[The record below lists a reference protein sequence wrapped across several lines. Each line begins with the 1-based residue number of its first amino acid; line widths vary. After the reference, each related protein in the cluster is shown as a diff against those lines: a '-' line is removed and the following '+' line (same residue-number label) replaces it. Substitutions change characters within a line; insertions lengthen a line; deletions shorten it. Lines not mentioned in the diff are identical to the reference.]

1 MGTITIAGLATG
13 LDTDKIVTQL
23 VALERQ
29 RSMDPLTAQRS
40 DDTAK
45 QTALQTFTG
54 KVTTFLAA
62 VKALKDPSQFLLRQ
76 AASSDESVLTVDADT
91 GADTGSTAIDVQHL
105 ARAAIA
111 TSANGK
117 ASATATVAT
126 GSGTFAFRVGTTGT
140 VRTVAIDATT
150 TLGDLA
156 SAINAAEPDVTASVV
171 NIGTSTTPDYR
182 LRVASDATGTAKG
195 VIVVTDDTT
204 LGVSVTQTALDA
216 SFTVAGF
223 ADPLTRD
230 SNTFNDVVPGVT
242 INLVGEG
249 PASVTVGTDADAVTD
264 QVNAVVKAFNDIV
277 TFVDG
282 QSTVQQDTSSDDR
295 SVTLGPLALDGTVRG
310 ILDSLHSLIS
320 NPTTG
325 TSDTYSV
332 LAQVGITTQRDG
344 TLAFNQATFR
354 SELAAHGSDV
364 AALFGGSGSTP
375 GVADRISDYLT
386 AITNAG
392 GVIDV
397 HNTAIGDEIRTLEDR
412 LSAGQRNLDAFE
424 ENLRAQFTSL
434 ETLVNSL
441 QSQGNFLLS
450 ALGRT
455 S

>member
-1 MGTITIAGLATG
+1 MGTITIGGLATG
-13 LDTDKIVTQL
+13 LDTDKIITQL

-29 RSMDPLTAQRS
+29 RSIGTLQSQETDANTRRI
-40 DDTAK
+40 
-45 QTALQTFTG
+45 ALQTFTG
-54 KVTTFLAA
+54 KVTAFLTAIDKLKNPDNFLQRAA
-62 VKALKDPSQFLLRQ
+62 T
-76 AASSDESVLTVDADT
+76 SSDEGVLTAKAET
-91 GADTGSTAIDVQHL
+91 GARLGSTTIDVDHL
-105 ARAAIA
+105 ARPAIA

-117 ASATATVAT
+117 TSTTATVAT
-126 GSGTFAFRVGTTGT
+126 GSGSFAFRVGATGT

-150 TLGDLA
+150 TLADLA
-156 SAINAAEPDVTASVV
+156 TAINAAEPDVTASVV
-171 NIGTSTTPDYR
+171 NVGTTSAPDYR
-182 LRVASDATGTAKG
+182 LRLASDSTGTAKG

-230 SNTFNDVVPGVT
+230 SNTFNDVIPGVT

-249 PASVTVGTDADAVTD
+249 PATVTVGTDADAVTD
-264 QVNAVVKAFNDIV
+264 QVAAVVKAFNDIE

-282 QSTVQQDTSSDDR
+282 QSTVQQDTTSDDR

-310 ILDSLHSLIS
+310 ILDSLHALIS

-354 SELAAHGSDV
+354 TELAAHGSDV
-364 AALFGGSGSTP
+364 AALFGGSGSNP